1 MSDLLKRYAETPDTA
16 VVIHRKPSSF
26 KAIQTHYSSC
36 WHLLKTSSANGS
48 GMAYITAAFY
58 VHMTGLFM
66 LERLLILSNLGDCM
80 TEYKP
85 LQQLPDPA
93 GYKAGDVLVLAGELF
108 GRGYANGLVDEARR
122 IGMTVIGTTVGRRG
136 SDGVLR
142 PLNAE
147 ELAEAEALL
156 GGTIINIPLE
166 AGFDMES
173 VDGLPSIVEQLKKA
187 RPDDF
192 ASVSFIEGSVEKAC
206 AAGTARFRSHLAQL
220 EAELVRRIPSDANIL
235 IAHSMA
241 VGIPRAR
248 VFMPLLNRIF
258 KGTGDKYLASET
270 FWNSPLGRLCD
281 TSFNEVT
288 ADTFRYLIEGT
299 ATLRG
304 RCAAA
309 GTRVSYSAYGYH
321 GTGILVNGSYRWQ
334 SYTPYV
340 QGFAKMRLE
349 EIASEA
355 TAKGIPATVYNCP
368 EIQTNSSALFL
379 GVEISLY
386 PLLSAIRLEAGEQV
400 AAPLEARCQ
409 GMLKEG
415 ESLAA
420 LLERAD
426 SYLSSPVLEQIV
438 DFPSWPQHN
447 TREQAELMLDSSAKL
462 MEMHAD
468 QKQLVCAEL
477 SRIVFLATGRL
488 MLHSSW
494 NAPSAVIWLNHDI
507 IGRLLADQR
516 GAGIV

>member
-1 MSDLLKRYAETPDTA
+1 
-16 VVIHRKPSSF
+16 
-26 KAIQTHYSSC
+26 
-36 WHLLKTSSANGS
+36 
-48 GMAYITAAFY
+48 
-58 VHMTGLFM
+58 
-66 LERLLILSNLGDCM
+66 M
-80 TEYKP
+80 TEYRP
-85 LQQLPDPA
+85 LQQLPEPA
-93 GYKAGDVLVLAGELF
+93 GYKAGDVLVLVGELF

-122 IGMTVIGTTVGRRG
+122 IGMTVIGTTVGRRE
-136 SDGVLR
+136 SDGSLR
-142 PLNAE
+142 PLNDVELAAAE
-147 ELAEAEALL
+147 ELL
-156 GGTIINIPLE
+156 GGAIINIPLE

-173 VDGLPSIVEQLKKA
+173 VDGLPSIAEQLKKA

-192 ASVSFIEGSVEKAC
+192 ATISFIEGSVEKAR
-206 AAGTARFRSHLAQL
+206 AAGTARFRAHLAVLQ
-220 EAELVRRIPSDANIL
+220 AELVRRIPADANIL

-241 VGIPRAR
+241 GGIPRAR

-270 FWNSPLGRLCD
+270 FWNSPLGSLCD
-281 TSFNEVT
+281 MSFNEVT

-299 ATLRG
+299 AALRE
-304 RCAAA
+304 RNAAA
-309 GTRVSYSAYGYH
+309 GARVGYSAYGYH
-321 GTGILVNGSYRWQ
+321 GTGVLFDGEYRWQ

-355 TAKGIPATVYNCP
+355 AAKGIRASVYNCP

-386 PLLSAIRLEAGEQV
+386 PLLRAIRLEAGERV
-400 AAPLEARCQ
+400 AAPLEALCQ

-415 ESLAA
+415 ETVAT

-426 SYLSSPVLEQIV
+426 TYLSSPVLDRIV
-438 DFPSWPQHN
+438 DFPTWPQHN
-447 TREQAELMLDSSAKL
+447 TREQAELMLACSAEL

-494 NAPSAVIWLNHDI
+494 NPSAAVVWLNHDI

-516 GAGIV
+516 GTGIV